1 MLEIIG
7 TIDKQDVGIG
17 TWALSADDGQVYEL
31 KNLPADVKHQ
41 GMRVM
46 LTGIVLEDVMS
57 IAMIGPV
64 FEVDSCT
71 KL

>member
-17 TWALSADDGQVYEL
+17 TWALSADDGTVYEL
-31 KNLPADVKHQ
+31 KNLPADVKYK
-41 GMRVM
+41 GTRVM
-46 LTGIVLEDVMS
+46 LTGIVREDVMS